1 MTMERAQKLID
12 LGFDWST
19 TDPRHVSWED
29 RYEQLKDF
37 NVSTASDIAWN
48 GAIILQQLS
57 LISTFAFR
65 FTHGPTLQRIRQHM
79 DTLK

>member
-29 RYEQLKDF
+29 RYEQLKEF
-37 NVSTASDIAWN
+37 YVSVLKQRN
-48 GAIILQQLS
+48 GLHRIDCLS
-57 LISTFAFR
+57 ISQSSITFVVHTYLCFR
-65 FTHGPTLQRIRQHM
+65 KHM
-79 DTLK
+79 DTQRW

>member
-37 NVSTASDIAWN
+37 NVSAAV
-48 GAIILQQLS
+48 L
-57 LISTFAFR
+57 
-65 FTHGPTLQRIRQHM
+65 
-79 DTLK
+79 

>member
-29 RYEQLKDF
+29 RYEQLKEF
-37 NVSTASDIAWN
+37 YVSV
-48 GAIILQQLS
+48 
-57 LISTFAFR
+57 
-65 FTHGPTLQRIRQHM
+65 
-79 DTLK
+79 LKQWITPY